1 METAKEFNVYNKIS
15 RGEHICRGDKLYSRE
30 EIKKMLNDSG
40 LSAEEIKMLYELN
53 AEAAFEEVSKMAE
66 EFMKIALDEQI
77 VLSRED
83 GTTFKSFYDL
93 VKTWFIQ
100 KIALWLQIVMGLFA
114 AVVIYKKFP
123 GSGMLV
129 LPLFLLGISYLVA
142 TIFAD
147 ILAKNI
153 DNIARYKV
161 WPAET
166 YGNDTVKGVLAKR
179 WGVMNSV
186 CNTLHMYECMEDY
199 IKNEEPVETP
209 ILEPE
214 IVHMTDDDLK

>member
-1 METAKEFNVYNKIS
+1 MEAAKNFNVYNKIS

-30 EIKKMLNDSG
+30 EIKKMLAESG
-40 LSAEEIKMLYELN
+40 LSLEEIKMLYDLN
-53 AEAAFEEVSKMAE
+53 AEAAFEEVSKMAK
-66 EFMKIALDEQI
+66 EFLKIAPDEQI

-100 KIALWLQIVMGLFA
+100 KIAFWLQIVMGVFA

-129 LPLFLLGISYLVA
+129 LPLFLLGMSYLIA

-147 ILAKNI
+147 IFAKNI

-161 WPAET
+161 WPAEA
-166 YGNDTVKGVLAKR
+166 YGNDTVEGVLAKR
-179 WGVMNSV
+179 WEVMNSI
-186 CNTLHMYECMEDY
+186 CNTLHMYEVMADS
-199 IKNEEPVETP
+199 IKSTP
-209 ILEPE
+209 TY
-214 IVHMTDDDLK
+214 HFGDDDLK